1 MNQMFLY
8 LLNHLTMNKQ
18 DIFKIMRSIFIS
30 ALAAVTLLASC
41 EAQQNQAAVEAEKG
55 LKDYYSGY
63 FPVGVAVAPGHLN
76 PAAAER
82 ELIIKEFNSLTAE
95 NVMKM
100 GPIHPEENR
109 YFWDNADII
118 VNFAAAN
125 NLKVRGHTLCW
136 HQQTPG
142 WMFKNPDGSTVTKEV
157 LLNRLK
163 NHIIQVVT
171 RYKGKV
177 YAWDVLNE
185 AIDDNNSKIYR
196 ESPWYTICGEEFIEK
211 AFRWA
216 HEADPDAQLFYNDY
230 NTENPGKRDR
240 IYKMLKKLLDAGVP
254 VHGIGLQGHWSISG
268 PSEKDLRD
276 AIEKYSSLGLKV
288 QITELDVSVYD
299 RNEDFSV
306 RKPGDDA
313 FTPEREQKQ
322 IEKYKMFFRVFR
334 DYKNVITGVT
344 FWNVSDKSSW
354 LDNFPVRNR
363 KNYPLLFDRNM
374 QRKKA
379 YYEVVNF

>member
-1 MNQMFLY
+1 M
-8 LLNHLTMNKQ
+8 KPS
-18 DIFKIMRSIFIS
+18 DIYKLVRSVIIS
-30 ALAAVTLLASC
+30 VWAVIVFLASC
-41 EAQQNQAAVEAEKG
+41 QAQQNQGLKETDKG
-55 LKDYYSGY
+55 LKDYYSVY
-63 FPVGVAVAPGHLN
+63 FPIGVSVAPSHLL
-76 PAAAER
+76 PGAPER
-82 ELIIKEFNSLTAE
+82 ELILKEFNSLTAE

-100 GPIHPEENR
+100 GPVHPEENR
-109 YFWDNADII
+109 YFWDNADAI
-118 VNFAAAN
+118 VNFAVEHN
-125 NLKVRGHTLCW
+125 MKIRGHNLCW

-142 WMFKNPDGSTVTKEV
+142 WMFKNPDGTTVTKEV

-163 NHIIQVVT
+163 DHITQIVT

-177 YAWDVLNE
+177 YTWDVVNE
-185 AIDDNNSKIYR
+185 AIDDNNSKTYR
-196 ESPWYTICGEEFIEK
+196 ETQWYKICGEEFIEK

-240 IYKMLKKLLDAGVP
+240 IYNMLKKLLDAGVP
-254 VHGIGLQGHWSISG
+254 VHGIGLQGHWSING

-276 AIEKYSSLGLKV
+276 AIEKYASLGLKV

-322 IEKYKMFFRVFR
+322 IEKYKIFFRVFR

-344 FWNVSDKSSW
+344 FWNVSDRHSW
-354 LDNFPVRNR
+354 LDNFPVKNR
-363 KNYPLLFDRNM
+363 KNYPLLFDQNL
-374 QRKKA
+374 QRKRA

>member
-1 MNQMFLY
+1 MNPSETRRL
-8 LLNHLTMNKQ
+8 
-18 DIFKIMRSIFIS
+18 MRTVIIS
-30 ALAAVTLLASC
+30 ASAAILFLISC
-41 EAQQNQAAVEAEKG
+41 QAQDNPGLKDPEKG
-55 LKDYYSGY
+55 LKDYYSAY
-63 FPVGVAVAPGHLN
+63 FPIGVSVAPSHLF
-76 PAAAER
+76 PGAPER
-82 ELIIKEFNSLTAE
+82 ELILKEFNSLTAE

-100 GPIHPEENR
+100 GPVHPEENR

-118 VNFAAAN
+118 VNFAMEHN
-125 NLKVRGHTLCW
+125 MKVRGHTLCW

-163 NHIIQVVT
+163 DHITQVVT

-177 YAWDVLNE
+177 YAWDVVNE
-185 AIDDNNSKIYR
+185 AIDDNNSKTYR
-196 ESPWYTICGEEFIEK
+196 ESQWYTICGEEFIEK

-240 IYKMLKKLLDAGVP
+240 IYNLLKKLLDAGVP
-254 VHGIGLQGHWSISG
+254 VHGVGLQGHWSVSG

-276 AIEKYSSLGLKV
+276 AIEKFASLGLKV

-322 IEKYKMFFRVFR
+322 IDMYKMFFRVFR
-334 DYKNVITGVT
+334 DYKNFITGVT
-344 FWNVSDKSSW
+344 FWNVSDRHSW

-363 KNYPLLFDRNM
+363 KNYPLLFDQNL
-374 QRKKA
+374 QRKKV